1 MKSVNCFDL
10 LLEARKYTNR
20 SVIRA
25 FMELADELAD
35 FGKIKGETPAYY
47 GEFRMLVQMELD
59 GTTEENRN
67 ETYKFES
74 VSEFAK
80 ELGMTEEEM
89 LQELTS
95 CGLLISEDETP
106 DFKLSGILLEAIDKG
121 LMKVENEV
129 YYISPAGKRKYLRWK
144 ERGGET
150 LYSLPMSGK

>member
-35 FGKIKGETPAYY
+35 FGKIKGETPDYY
-47 GEFRMLVQMELD
+47 GEFRMLVQMELN

-67 ETYKFES
+67 ETYNFKP
-74 VSEFAK
+74 VSEYAK
-80 ELGMTEEEM
+80 GLGMTEEEM
-89 LQELTS
+89 VQELAS
-95 CGLLISEDETP
+95 CGLLVAEDETP
-106 DFKLSGILLEAIDKG
+106 EFKLSGILLEAIDKG
-121 LMKVENEV
+121 FMKEENNV
-129 YYISPAGKRKYLRWK
+129 YYISPAGMWEYQRWK
-144 ERGGET
+144 NRGGEN

>member
-25 FMELADELAD
+25 FIELADELAD
-35 FGKIKGETPAYY
+35 FGKIKGETPSYY
-47 GEFRMLVQMELD
+47 GEFRVLVQMELD

-67 ETYKFES
+67 EAHKFEP
-74 VSEFAK
+74 VSEYAK
-80 ELGMTEEEM
+80 GLGMTEEEM

-95 CGLLISEDETP
+95 CGLLVAEDETP
-106 DFKLSGILLEAIDKG
+106 EFKLRGISLEAIDKG
-121 LMKVENEV
+121 FMKVEDKV
-129 YYISPAGKRKYLRWK
+129 YYVSPAGKWEYHRWK
-144 ERGGET
+144 NRGGVN